1 MEVVYMEE
9 VVMVLQVLTT
19 MQLSMV
25 VVKDMGELVMVIVLA
40 VIKDMVMVMPLVV
53 SMAVQRGMEAVQMV
67 VLLLLEGFIPT
78 GNRKI
83 FQQDNGMIHGNLI

>member
-1 MEVVYMEE
+1 
-9 VVMVLQVLTT
+9 
-19 MQLSMV
+19 
-25 VVKDMGELVMVIVLA
+25 
-40 VIKDMVMVMPLVV
+40 
-53 SMAVQRGMEAVQMV
+53 MAVQRGMEAVQMV

>member
-53 SMAVQRGMEAVQMV
+53 SMAVLRGMEAVQMV

>member
-25 VVKDMGELVMVIVLA
+25 VIKDMGELVMVIVLA
-40 VIKDMVMVMPLVV
+40 VVKDMVMVMPLVV
-53 SMAVQRGMEAVQMV
+53 SMAVLRGMEAVQMV

>member
-1 MEVVYMEE
+1 MEE